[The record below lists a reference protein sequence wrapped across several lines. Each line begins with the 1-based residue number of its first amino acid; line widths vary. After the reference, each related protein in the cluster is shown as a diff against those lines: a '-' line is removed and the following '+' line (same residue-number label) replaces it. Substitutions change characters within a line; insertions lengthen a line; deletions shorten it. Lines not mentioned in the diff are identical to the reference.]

1 MKKIISVFLT
11 LAMLFTCFGMNVAFA
26 DEPGPAS
33 VSPDQ
38 ALLVDE
44 PGPSDPAVSVTGQ
57 YDDNGYYFL
66 KIKFQN
72 APDQLDSLELG
83 LEEDSMYE
91 LDRFD
96 QFSYCDIYNKM
107 KSEDGAKTI
116 YVCLSKSTADTLY
129 YKAAADGGDVISG
142 SVTVPALK
150 KAENG
155 LDWTGYSA
163 YSVGQDTE
171 KIEMIRKNLS
181 EADTITEASDV
192 LEKYNALRNNAVSFN
207 SSHGMAYRYPAV
219 VLYESLAGN
228 FDVDA
233 AAAFEGEMQKTLFFT
248 IFNDSL
254 YFGEPLSATMNLL
267 EKYDLAA
274 AGHKSFRSLSD
285 DQKLAAATA
294 LRLYNGYSTE
304 ERDEIGPFITLG
316 GFYKMYD
323 EVLSSVES
331 ASGTGL
337 KGFQDGTAA
346 VDVGKSKK
354 IDVPAASGDEMV
366 IFDTTN
372 ADRLKAGDGYETADG
387 VIHGIQDGWAKIVCV
402 KVSTAKGSEG
412 EILSYDVIPL
422 QAVDPSL
429 PVAYSYR
436 QEAGK
441 IDMMMVVFPKPM
453 DVTPVPPDGT
463 PGDGSGIW
471 SLDKLAAS
479 LKVGETSVDLAS
491 GQVEWITDQI
501 AKVTFPETDI
511 KEGETITL
519 DFIDSVRLKEK
530 DPLGSQL
537 TLGDRLLVTAPTVA
551 DNIGPVGK
559 IVTKTDSAEK
569 LEVIFNELIP
579 GELQTAVPSDALKKI
594 TLYGEDGTAMKEFTA
609 ADLEDLTWSQR
620 DGRDVMTIH
629 FPSALTVGKT
639 DYFKI
644 DYTGYIKD
652 YSGNAID
659 SRPKAMPI
667 GGGMNEPANSFT
679 LGKGTMEIL
688 DGIREAAGGK
698 TPKVAVTSSSDIG
711 YQSCMDYFMSV
722 KLQAAYG
729 FALMGMEPVMGGI
742 TVDTYDNPEIID
754 QTVKSFEDC
763 TGMFGPGGDQAM
775 NTRSYLK
782 DDGSD
787 TEQMR
792 GMRQIYYSGGVVSGS
807 SAGDHSLS
815 NPMLNGGESS
825 EAIRY
830 NRVEFSS
837 ADDWTA
843 VSSDYVPLI
852 TPGFGFLKDYGLTDS
867 HVNTRGRLGRIIV
880 ALKHIPEDAPLL
892 TKVSGI
898 QVTPGIE
905 KGIGIGVDEDTALLV
920 VGNTGRVLGTSGVMV
935 SDISGANF
943 PDTKMF
949 TATNVRLSYLT
960 SGDTYNFDTKAVTSS
975 KPRAQETKMTL
986 SPSEDIFPT
995 SLADAVETG
1004 PEALMR
1010 DLIRSTAV
1018 SNYGEDS
1025 DNGDVVLTFKK
1036 DADTKGYYASDDA
1049 FTVSKMKLNITLAG
1063 SDPDPGDQG
1072 GTGGGKG
1079 GKGGGSTTAP
1089 TTPTTPTLPPTDGTA
1104 PTGIKSF
1111 ADVKEADWFYDAVKY
1126 VQEKGL
1132 MNGIGDTAFGPH
1144 GTTTRGMIVTILY
1157 RLEGVPAV
1165 GTNGFTDVAAGKY
1178 YSDAAAWAAE
1188 NKIVSGY
1195 GDGKFGPED
1204 TITRE
1209 QLATILMNYAKAKGY
1224 DVSARA
1230 ELSTF
1235 SDAASVSGYAKD
1247 AMAWANAAGLIK
1259 GDGGKLIPGGN
1270 AERAQVAVILQRFM
1284 ESIAK

>member
-1 MKKIISVFLT
+1 MKKFMSLFLT
-11 LAMLFTCFGMNVAFA
+11 LAMLVTCFGTNIAFA
-26 DEPGPAS
+26 G
-33 VSPDQ
+33 
-38 ALLVDE
+38 E
-44 PGPSDPAVSVTGQ
+44 PGPSADPSVSVTGQ
-57 YDDNGYYFL
+57 YADNGYYFL
-66 KIKFQN
+66 RIKFQN
-72 APDQLDSLELG
+72 APSRLDSLELG
-83 LEEDSMYE
+83 LEEDDMYK

-96 QFSYCDIYNKM
+96 QFSYCDVYNKM

-116 YVCLSKSTADTLY
+116 YVCLSKSEGDTLY
-129 YKAAADGGDVISG
+129 YQAEGGGDVISG
-142 SVTVPALK
+142 SVSVPALK
-150 KAENG
+150 KAKND
-155 LDWTGYSA
+155 LDWTGYSD
-163 YSVGQDTE
+163 YKVGPDTE
-171 KIEMIRKNLS
+171 KIEMMLQKNLS

-192 LEKYNALRNNAVSFN
+192 LEKYNALKDNTVAFN
-207 SSHGMAYRYPAV
+207 SGHGMPYRYPAV

-228 FDVDA
+228 FDGDIGD
-233 AAAFEGEMQKTLFFT
+233 FEGEMLKTLFFT
-248 IFNDSL
+248 VFNDSL
-254 YFGEPLSATMNLL
+254 YFGEPLSDTMDLL
-267 EKYDLAA
+267 EKYNLKG
-274 AGHKSFRSLSD
+274 AGQEDFDSLSGD
-285 DQKLAAATA
+285 EKLAAAAA
-294 LRLYNGYSTE
+294 LRLYNGYNTE
-304 ERDEIGPFITLG
+304 ERDEIGPFITLD
-316 GFYKMYD
+316 GFYTMYD
-323 EVLSSVES
+323 AVLNSVKS
-331 ASGTGL
+331 ADIAKL
-337 KGFQDGTAA
+337 KGFSDGTTA
-346 VDVGKSKK
+346 VNVDDSKQ
-354 IDVPAASGDEMV
+354 IDFKAASDDEMV
-366 IFDTTN
+366 IFDSTN
-372 ADRLKAGDGYETADG
+372 AERLRAGDGYKTADG
-387 VIHGIQDGWAKIVCV
+387 VIYGIQDGWTKIVCV
-402 KVSTAKGSEG
+402 KVSTAEGSQG
-412 EILSYDVIPL
+412 KVLSYDVLPL
-422 QAVDPSL
+422 QAVDPNL

-441 IDMMMVVFPKPM
+441 VDMMMVVFPKPM
-453 DVTPVPPDGT
+453 DVTPVPADGT
-463 PGDGSGIW
+463 AGDGSGIW

-479 LKVGETSVDLAS
+479 LKVGKTSVDPAS
-491 GQVEWITDQI
+491 GQVKWITNQI
-501 AKVTFPETDI
+501 AKVTFPATDI
-511 KEGETITL
+511 KAGETITL
-519 DFIDSVRLKEK
+519 DFIDSVKLKEE
-530 DPLGSQL
+530 DLLNGGQL

-559 IVTKTDSAEK
+559 IVARTGSWDK

-579 GELQTAVPSDALKKI
+579 DELQTAVPSEALKKI
-594 TLYGEDGTAMKEFTA
+594 TLYAEDGSALKEFTA
-609 ADLEDLTWSQR
+609 ADLKNLTWSQR

-629 FPSALTVGKT
+629 FSSDYTVGKT

-644 DYTGYIKD
+644 DYTGFIKD

-659 SRPKAMPI
+659 SRSKAMPI
-667 GGGMNEPANSFT
+667 GGGMNEPFRSFT

-698 TPKVAVTSSSDIG
+698 TPKIAVTSSSDIG

-742 TVDTYDNPEIID
+742 TVDTYKNSTIIA

-782 DDGSD
+782 DDASD

-792 GMRQIYYSGGVVSGS
+792 GLRQIYYSGGIVSGS

-830 NRVEFSS
+830 NRIEFSS
-837 ADDWTA
+837 ADDWEA
-843 VSSDYVPLI
+843 VPSDSVPLI

-880 ALKHIPEDAPLL
+880 ALKHIPEDAAASG
-892 TKVSGI
+892 VSGI
-898 QVTPGIE
+898 EVTPGIE

-920 VGNTGRVLGTSGVMV
+920 IGNTGRVLGTSGVML

-943 PDTKMF
+943 PDTEMF

-975 KPRAQETKMTL
+975 KPAAVETAGTL

-995 SLADAVETG
+995 SLEDSAKSG
-1004 PEALMR
+1004 PEALIR
-1010 DLIRSTAV
+1010 DLIRSKAS
-1018 SNYGEDS
+1018 SNYGVDYNNEDI
-1025 DNGDVVLTFKK
+1025 VLTFKK
-1036 DADTKGYYASDDA
+1036 DANTKGYYASDDA
-1049 FTVSKMKLNITLAG
+1049 FTVNGLKLDITVKG
-1063 SDPDPGDQG
+1063 SDPGDQG
-1072 GTGGGKG
+1072 GKG
-1079 GKGGGSTTAP
+1079 GKKRGDSTN
-1089 TTPTTPTLPPTDGTA
+1089 TPTTPPTNGPVSA
-1104 PTGIKSF
+1104 GINSF

-1132 MNGIGDTAFGPH
+1132 MNGVGDTAFGPH

-1157 RLEGVPAV
+1157 RLEGTPAA

-1178 YSDAAAWAAE
+1178 YADAAAWAAA
-1188 NKIVSGY
+1188 NQIVSGY
-1195 GDGKFGPED
+1195 GGGKFGPED
-1204 TITRE
+1204 PITRE
-1209 QLATILMNYAKAKGY
+1209 QLAMILMNYARIKGY

-1230 ELSTF
+1230 DLSAF

-1247 AMAWANAAGLIK
+1247 AMAWANASGLIK
-1259 GDGGKLIPGGN
+1259 GDGGKLIPNGN

>member
-1 MKKIISVFLT
+1 MKKFMSLFLT
-11 LAMLFTCFGMNVAFA
+11 LAMLVTCFGTNIAFA
-26 DEPGPAS
+26 G
-33 VSPDQ
+33 
-38 ALLVDE
+38 E
-44 PGPSDPAVSVTGQ
+44 PGPSAGPSVSVTGQ
-57 YDDNGYYFL
+57 YADNGYYFL

-72 APDQLDSLELG
+72 APAQLDSLELG

-107 KSEDGAKTI
+107 KTEGGAKTI
-116 YVCLSKSTADTLY
+116 YVCLSKSEGDTLY
-129 YKAAADGGDVISG
+129 YQATEAGGNVISG
-142 SVTVPALK
+142 SAAVPALED
-150 KAENG
+150 AEND
-155 LDWTGYSA
+155 LDWTGYSD
-163 YSVGQDTE
+163 YKVGPDTE
-171 KIEMIRKNLS
+171 KIEMMLQKNLS

-192 LEKYNALRNNAVSFN
+192 LEKYNALKDNTVAFN
-207 SSHGMAYRYPAV
+207 SSRGMDYRYPAV

-228 FDVDA
+228 FDGDIGD
-233 AAAFEGEMQKTLFFT
+233 FEGEMLKTLFFT
-248 IFNDSL
+248 VFNDSL
-254 YFGEPLSATMNLL
+254 YFGEPLSDTMDLL
-267 EKYDLAA
+267 EKYNLKE
-274 AGHKSFRSLSD
+274 AGQEDFDSLSD
-285 DQKLAAATA
+285 DQKLAAAA
-294 LRLYNGYSTE
+294 DLRLYNGYNTE

-316 GFYKMYD
+316 GFYEMYD
-323 EVLSSVES
+323 AVLSSVKS
-331 ASGTGL
+331 ASDAGLTG
-337 KGFQDGTAA
+337 FSDGTTA
-346 VDVGKSKK
+346 VNVGESKK
-354 IDVPAASGDEMV
+354 IDVPAASDDEMV
-366 IFDTTN
+366 IFDSSN
-372 ADRLKAGDGYETADG
+372 VERLKAGDGYETADG
-387 VIHGIQDGWAKIVCV
+387 VIYGIQDGWAKIVCV
-402 KVSTAKGSEG
+402 KVSTAEGSQG
-412 EILSYDVIPL
+412 KVLSYDVLPL
-422 QAVDPSL
+422 QAVDKNL

-453 DVTPVPPDGT
+453 DVTPVPADGT
-463 PGDGSGIW
+463 AGDGSGIW
-471 SLDKLAAS
+471 SLNELAES
-479 LKVGETSVDLAS
+479 LTVGKTSVDPAS
-491 GQVEWITDQI
+491 GQVEWITNQI

-511 KEGETITL
+511 KAGETITL
-519 DFIDSVRLKEK
+519 DFIDSVKLKEK
-530 DPLGSQL
+530 NPVSGSQL

-559 IVTKTDSAEK
+559 IVTRTGKGNK

-579 GELQTAVPSDALKKI
+579 DERQTAAPSDALKKI
-594 TLYGEDGTAMKEFTA
+594 TLYAEEGIALKEFTA
-609 ADLEDLTWSQR
+609 ADLKNLTWSQR

-629 FPSALTVGKT
+629 FSSDVTVGAT

-644 DYTGYIKD
+644 GYTDYIKD

-688 DGIREAAGGK
+688 DGIRAAAGGK

-792 GMRQIYYSGGVVSGS
+792 GLRQIYYSGGIVSGS

-837 ADDWTA
+837 ADDWKA
-843 VSSDYVPLI
+843 VPSDSVPLI
-852 TPGFGFLKDYGLTDS
+852 TPGFGFLEDYGLTDS

-898 QVTPGIE
+898 QVTPGIK

-920 VGNTGRVLGTSGVMV
+920 VGNTGRVLGTSGVML

-943 PDTKMF
+943 PDTEMF

-975 KPRAQETKMTL
+975 KPAAVETAGTL

-995 SLADAVETG
+995 SLEDSAESG
-1004 PEALMR
+1004 PEALIR
-1010 DLIRSTAV
+1010 DLIRSKAT
-1018 SNYGEDS
+1018 SNYGVDYNNEDI
-1025 DNGDVVLTFKK
+1025 VLTFKK
-1036 DADTKGYYASDDA
+1036 DANTKGYYASGDA
-1049 FTVSKMKLNITLAG
+1049 FTVSGLKLNITMKG

-1072 GTGGGKG
+1072 GTGGKKGKG
-1079 GKGGGSTTAP
+1079 DSSTN
-1089 TTPTTPTLPPTDGTA
+1089 TPTTPPTDGPA
-1104 PTGIKSF
+1104 PAGTNSF
-1111 ADVKEADWFYDAVKY
+1111 TDVKEADWFYDAVKY

-1132 MNGIGDTAFGPH
+1132 MNGIGGTAFGPH
-1144 GTTTRGMIVTILY
+1144 GTATRGMIVTILY
-1157 RLEGVPAV
+1157 RLEGTPAA
-1165 GTNGFTDVAAGKY
+1165 GANGFTDVAAGKY
-1178 YSDAAAWAAE
+1178 YADAAAWAAA
-1188 NKIVSGY
+1188 NQIVSGY
-1195 GDGKFGPED
+1195 GGGRFGPED
-1204 TITRE
+1204 SITRE
-1209 QLATILMNYAKAKGY
+1209 QLAVILMNYARVKGY

-1230 ELSTF
+1230 DLSAF

-1247 AMAWANAAGLIK
+1247 AMAWANASGLIK
-1259 GDGGKLIPGGN
+1259 GDGGKLIPDGN